1 MDKFYK
7 YLPVFLL
14 GAITLTTFIPF
25 IFTGFSNGDDIIYYL
40 NAKGGHLLTLGNIYA
55 KDQGR
60 FYFLLT
66 VPIAHLFYLFDN
78 YLVSKSI
85 NMILVFLDFILIG
98 FIAKEVFVNK
108 WYGFLCYLLMVAFVS
123 IKGLYNPIVSYPGYF
138 SGSFL
143 LILASI
149 YFVLRFKN
157 TGVKNYKLISVIFYS
172 VGLLFYES
180 YIMYLPLIVLIACTI
195 YSDIKIPLFKRL
207 RNALPYI
214 FSSFI
219 YCTLYISFRI
229 LHPSNYIGARLSS
242 HISFLNC
249 MNVILNFSG
258 GSYPLVM
265 TLSGGGY
272 TYGGID
278 YLFQNNL
285 KNILSFILSEHF
297 EWIFKSIIITLLLYY
312 FFYKITLAK
321 PNNIFIILIITF
333 FYIYLPHIPLSLAE
347 RYIAC
352 GGFPYYTTTYFSMFA
367 ATLCLTILIILL
379 CYKIK
384 SFKYRNLIFIVISCF
399 IGLISIINDFANYQ
413 AVKFLRVPMNICNI
427 VDEFAK
433 TKEYK
438 QLSDNS
444 LIYAPS
450 LYDERSIY
458 GMDWSAYLYYKSNN
472 KPVKIAKS
480 RDELLKEI
488 KNEKTI
494 YYLNYSRNQNDID
507 QFIAFSS
514 ISKKSQID
522 STRETVIS
530 DSSVIYY
537 YSLSKSFS
545 ILFNTLPDSSSNKSV
560 IINNH
565 TIITKQNQIELDVTN
580 KNYKNYFMT
589 ITIKSKSIDL
599 NSISITNIKKPGSFP
614 IKLD

>member
-7 YLPVFLL
+7 YLPIFLL

-66 VPIAHLFYLFDN
+66 VPLAHLFYLFDN

-85 NMILVFLDFILIG
+85 NMILVVLDFIVIG
-98 FIAKEVFVNK
+98 YIAKEVFVNK

-123 IKGLYNPIVSYPGYF
+123 IKGVYNPIVSYPGYF

-157 TGVKNYKLISVIFYS
+157 TGVKNYKLISIILYS

-180 YIMYLPLIVLIACTI
+180 YIMYLPLIVLIACTVH
-195 YSDIKIPLFKRL
+195 SDIKIPLFKRL

-214 FSSFI
+214 ISSLI
-219 YCTLYISFRI
+219 YCTLYVSYRI
-229 LHPSNYIGARLSS
+229 IHPSNYIGARLSG

-249 MNVILNFSG
+249 INVILNFSG
-258 GSYPLVM
+258 GSYPSVM
-265 TLSGGGY
+265 TLSGGFF

-278 YLFQNNL
+278 YLFQNSL

-297 EWIFKSIIITLLLYY
+297 EWIFKSIIIALLLYY
-312 FFYKITLAK
+312 FFHKIAIAK
-321 PNNIFIILIITF
+321 PNNIFVILIITF

-347 RYIAC
+347 RYLAC

-384 SFKYRNLIFIVISCF
+384 SFRYRNLIFIVISCF

-413 AVKFLRVPMNICNI
+413 AIKYLRVPMNICNI
-427 VDEFAK
+427 ADGFLK
-433 TKEYK
+433 TSEYK
-438 QLSDNS
+438 KLPENS
-444 LIYAPS
+444 FIYAPLVFS
-450 LYDERSIY
+450 EWSFY
-458 GMDWSAYLYYKSNN
+458 GMNWNSYFYFKSGK
-472 KPVKIAKS
+472 KPVKLSPS
-480 RDELLKEI
+480 RDELINEF
-488 KNEKTI
+488 KNEKII
-494 YYLNYSRNQNDID
+494 YYLACGRSDDAMD
-507 QFIAFSS
+507 QFISFSS
-514 ISKKSQID
+514 ISAKSQID
-522 STRETVIS
+522 SVKESLNSDSTFVLYSSPNKTFTITFNSIS
-530 DSSVIYY
+530 DSIEK
-537 YSLSKSFS
+537 SL
-545 ILFNTLPDSSSNKSV
+545 IV
-560 IINNH
+560 NNQNFY
-565 TIITKQNQIELDVTN
+565 TKQKHIELDITN
-580 KNYKNYFMT
+580 KNYKNSIM
-589 ITIKSKSIDL
+589 IIKIKSSDIDL
-599 NSISITNIKKPGSFP
+599 KSISISNIMSSGGFP
-614 IKLD
+614 VTLN